1 MSVTVGVDIGG
12 TKILGGVVDDGVL
25 VTTVRRESPA
35 EEPAAIADALADVV
49 RELQAGHDVAAV
61 GIAAAGFVDLD
72 GSNIMFAPHLA
83 WRGEPL
89 QRLVEERVGVP
100 VVVENDANA
109 AAWAEYRF
117 GAGQGARA
125 LLMVTIGTGIG
136 GGMVLDGSVFRGGF
150 GVAAEFGHMRV
161 VPQGRLCACG
171 LHGCWETYASGT
183 ALVTRARELAQA
195 DPSSAPVLLELA
207 GGDWRAIDGPMVSDA
222 AVRGDLAARESFV
235 DLERWIGEGLASLS
249 AALDPDVIVIGGGV
263 SESAGLDIDAIVH
276 AFRPA
281 QTGVGHR
288 PVPQIRRAVL
298 GNNAGL
304 IGVADL
310 AAGRSSL

>member
-1 MSVTVGVDIGG
+1 LSLTVGVDIGG

-25 VTTVRRESPA
+25 LATVRRESPA
-35 EEPAAIADALADVV
+35 EEPVAIADALASVV
-49 RELQAGHDVAAV
+49 RSLQADHDVAAV
-61 GIAAAGFVDLD
+61 GIAAAGFIDLN
-72 GSNIMFAPHLA
+72 GTNIMFAPHLA
-83 WRGEPL
+83 WRDEPL
-89 QRLVEERVGVP
+89 RAL
-100 VVVENDANA
+100 VENDANA

-125 LLMVTIGTGIG
+125 LLMATIGTGIG
-136 GGMVLDGSVFRGGF
+136 GGLVLGGSVFRGGF

-195 DPSSAPVLLELA
+195 DQSSAPVLLSLA
-207 GGDWRAIDGPMVSDA
+207 GGDWRAIDGPMVSEA
-222 AVRGDLAARESFV
+222 ATRGDVAARESFA

-249 AALDPDVIVIGGGV
+249 ATLDPDVIVIGGGV
-263 SESAGLDIDAIVH
+263 SESAGLDVDAIVH

-288 PVPQIRRAVL
+288 PVPAIRRAVL

-310 AAGRSSL
+310 VARR